1 MVHLPHV
8 RQAIRWIVARSR
20 ISGERGASAVEYG
33 IMIMLIAAVII
44 LSVVFLGQRSSG
56 SFSCAGTQIST
67 KANVAGC
74 GG

>member
-1 MVHLPHV
+1 M
-8 RQAIRWIVARSR
+8 WARAS
-20 ISGERGASAVEYG
+20 SERGATAVEYG

-56 SFSCAGTQIST
+56 SFSCTGTQIST
-67 KANVAGC
+67 KADVPGC